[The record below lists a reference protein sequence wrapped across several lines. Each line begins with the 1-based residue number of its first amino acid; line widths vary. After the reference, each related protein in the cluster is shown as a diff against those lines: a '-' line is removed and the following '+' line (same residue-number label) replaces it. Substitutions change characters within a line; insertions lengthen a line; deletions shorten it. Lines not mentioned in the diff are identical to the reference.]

1 MIAKLP
7 PSAELASIAESL
19 HVLSRHGHGLTG
31 DDLDRHWRGL
41 ARIAARM
48 RRIEEVFD
56 DEAVAAAAEDLA
68 AFRPAG
74 PPS

>member
-7 PSAELASIAESL
+7 PSAELASIADSL
-19 HVLSRHGHGLTG
+19 RILNRHGHGLTG

-41 ARIAARM
+41 ARIATRM
-48 RRIEEVFD
+48 RHIEELFD
-56 DEAVAAAAEDLA
+56 DAAVAAAAEDLA

-74 PPS
+74 PPQ